1 LENVMRRICLFV
13 LPVLGVVATIA
24 DARAQAFPSRPITMV
39 VPWPAGGPS
48 DGPARILAERMR
60 VSLGQPVVIEN
71 VSGASGSAGTGRVA
85 RALAD
90 GHTIVHANFSTHVI
104 NGAVFN
110 LPYDVQKDFAP
121 VSPIATQ
128 SFLIVGK
135 KTVPANTLNELIRW
149 LKANP
154 DKAVQGTGGP
164 GGVPHLAG
172 MLFQKQTG
180 TRFRLVPYR
189 GTALAINDLVAGHI
203 DLMIDAAN
211 NTLPHVRAGTIK
223 AYAVTAKSR
232 LPTAS
237 DIPTVDEAGL
247 SGFYVSS
254 WQALHAPKGTPPD
267 AVARLNTALVQALAD
282 PAVRLRLADL
292 GQEIF
297 PREQQTPEALA
308 ALQQADIGKWW
319 PIIRAAHIKA
329 E

>member
-1 LENVMRRICLFV
+1 MHRICLVV
-13 LPVLGVVATIA
+13 LPVLGVVATTA
-24 DARAQAFPSRPITMV
+24 DTQAQAFPSRPIVMV

-48 DGPARILAERMR
+48 DGPARVLAERMR
-60 VSLGQPVVIEN
+60 ISLGQPVLVEN

-85 RALAD
+85 RASAD

-110 LPYDVQKDFAP
+110 LQYDVQKDFAP
-121 VSPIATQ
+121 ISPIATQ

-135 KTVPANTLNELIRW
+135 KTVPGNTLNELVGW
-149 LKANP
+149 LRANP
-154 DKAVQGTGGP
+154 DNAVQGTGGP

-172 MLFQKQTG
+172 MLFQQQTG

-223 AYAVTAKSR
+223 AFAVTAKSR
-232 LPTAS
+232 LPAV

-247 SGFYVSS
+247 GGFYVSS
-254 WQALHAPKGTPPD
+254 WQALHAPKGTPRD
-267 AVARLNTALVQALAD
+267 VVARLNRAVVEALAD

-297 PREQQTPEALA
+297 PREQQTPAALA
-308 ALQQADIGKWW
+308 ALQQADIEKWW
-319 PIIRAAHIKA
+319 PIIRAADIKA